1 MEILARVH
9 SSSKQPLVNPAALGG
24 LLLERRSVY
33 AFDPRWTKSLRH
45 LGIEWWIDA
54 GLTRTK
60 EGNAFSFKLAP
71 GEPSELFDSPST
83 LPYDAL
89 TIKEDSVMARTRTE
103 TTALTIPPD
112 TCWYARIEP
121 EDVPRW
127 PEMFEGNVGKY
138 FTLHGTEH
146 LQPHKV
152 YSGEAIREEL
162 TKLRR

>member
-33 AFDPRWTKSLRH
+33 AFDPRWTESLRH

-60 EGNAFSFKLAP
+60 EGNAISSKMAP
-71 GEPSELFDSPST
+71 GGPANCLTPPST

-89 TIKEDSVMARTRTE
+89 RLSRRIASWQEQGRKQRLSPSHRIPAGTQESNPRMVHVGRRCSGGMSGSTLGYTQPNTFSRTR
-103 TTALTIPPD
+103 
-112 TCWYARIEP
+112 
-121 EDVPRW
+121 
-127 PEMFEGNVGKY
+127 
-138 FTLHGTEH
+138 FT
-146 LQPHKV
+146 PKKPFAK
-152 YSGEAIREEL
+152 S
-162 TKLRR
+162 

>member
-89 TIKEDSVMARTRTE
+89 RLSRRIASWQEQGRKQGLSPSHRIPAGTQESNPKMFHVGPRCSGGTSESTSLCKQPTTSSRIRFTPKKRFAR
-103 TTALTIPPD
+103 
-112 TCWYARIEP
+112 
-121 EDVPRW
+121 
-127 PEMFEGNVGKY
+127 
-138 FTLHGTEH
+138 
-146 LQPHKV
+146 
-152 YSGEAIREEL
+152 S
-162 TKLRR
+162 